1 MWMDMIHFITLKDVY
16 FLNIYYFLPYFTC
29 IVSNFSLSHSAG
41 LSVPLFYVMLCFTFL
56 QQMKLLLFLMVM
68 GTVSAEIQDLSGK
81 VFTFPRET
89 DTAHVRLNPIKQDY
103 NAVTVCHR
111 SFTDLKRD
119 HTFFSLATP
128 FDTSAFLILWQNQE
142 IDPHVKSERVE
153 YGGWDYKPN
162 MWHSICTTWDS
173 VTGLVQIWFDG
184 LPSIRR
190 FIISGSI
197 TGTVKAILGQDQDT
211 HGGGFDIHQS
221 FVGMLTDVHIWDY
234 TLSPCEIR
242 HYTEEMHFTT
252 GNVLNWSA
260 LDFEIIDNVLIENR
274 FQICH

>member
-1 MWMDMIHFITLKDVY
+1 MSEATKGFVVSFQNLENRKRKLKRVFVHFVI
-16 FLNIYYFLPYFTC
+16 FC
-29 IVSNFSLSHSAG
+29 
-41 LSVPLFYVMLCFTFL
+41 
-56 QQMKLLLFLMVM
+56 LFL
-68 GTVSAEIQDLSGK
+68 DLSGK
-81 VFTFPRET
+81 VFTFPRNRQSSPT
-89 DTAHVRLNPIKQDY
+89 YIFVSSN
-103 NAVTVCHR
+103 R

-128 FDTSAFLILWQNQE
+128 FDTNAFLILWQNQE

-184 LPSIRR
+184 KPSIRR

-197 TGTVKAILGQDQDT
+197 TGTVNAILGQDQDT
-211 HGGGFDIHQS
+211 HGGGFDINQS
-221 FVGMLTDVHIWDY
+221 FVGMITDVHMWDY
-234 TLSPCEIR
+234 TLSSCEIR

-252 GNVLNWSA
+252 GNVLNWSH
-260 LDFEIIDNVLIENR
+260 LQVHSVR
-274 FQICH
+274 PRQTTC